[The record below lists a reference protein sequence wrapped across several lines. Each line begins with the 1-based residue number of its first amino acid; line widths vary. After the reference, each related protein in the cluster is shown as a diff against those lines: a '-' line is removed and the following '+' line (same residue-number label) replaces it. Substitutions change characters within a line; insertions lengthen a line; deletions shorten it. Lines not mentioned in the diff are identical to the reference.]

1 MLRDYQQRAIDDL
14 YTWFGQNAEG
24 NPCLEMPTGSGK
36 SHVVA
41 ELCKN
46 AVKGWPD
53 TRILMLT
60 HSKELISQN
69 ANKMRAHWPNAP
81 LGIWSAGLGKKEID
95 QITFAGIQSAHRYA
109 DRIGHRDLVLVDE
122 CHLISNK
129 EQGTYRKLLAEL
141 QAINP
146 NMRVI
151 GLTATPYRLGQ
162 GLLTDGDDALFD
174 DILKPVS
181 IMELIARGFLATLKS
196 KHTELSFD
204 LSGVKKRGGEYIDSQ
219 LNKAVDQAEINRA
232 VVSET
237 IARADGRSKWL
248 FFCAGVDHAIH
259 IRDELIAQ
267 GISAA
272 CVTGGT
278 PKNERAEILRA
289 HEAGEIT
296 ALTNANVL
304 TTGYDSPDIDLLIYL
319 RPTLS
324 PALYIQM
331 AGRGMRVK
339 SHTDHCLVLDFAGN
353 VEKHGPITNVRPP
366 KAKGDKV
373 GEMPTKI
380 CPKCD
385 ELVQISVMKC
395 PDCGYIWEEK
405 PKEFN
410 LSNADIMGIEP
421 QEAEITE
428 WKWLKH
434 TSKKSGNEMVR
445 VTYYSG
451 LVGPS
456 ITEYF
461 AVTHEGYAGARARAA
476 LMSVV
481 QDAGL
486 EPDLVSLDDMSDLAK
501 YLNTGAHPCAIK
513 YTKNG
518 KFYDIH
524 YRHFASREVQTGA
537 ASTHGGEKRDGQ
549 AAML

>member
-1 MLRDYQQRAIDDL
+1 MKMLRDYQQRAIDDL
-14 YTWFGQNAEG
+14 YTWFSSNATG

-69 ANKMRAHWPNAP
+69 ATKMRQHWPNAP
-81 LGIWSAGLGKKEID
+81 LGVWSAGLGRKEID
-95 QITFAGIQSAHRYA
+95 QITFAGIQSAHRHA
-109 DRIGHRDLVLVDE
+109 DSIGHRDLILVDE

-129 EQGTYRKLLAEL
+129 EQGTYRKLLGNLAE
-141 QAINP
+141 INP

-162 GLLTDGDDALFD
+162 GTLIDGADALFK
-174 DILKPVS
+174 DIIRPVT
-181 IMELIARGFLATLKS
+181 IQELIARGFLATLKS
-196 KHTELSFD
+196 KHTNSILDISN
-204 LSGVKKRGGEYIDSQ
+204 VHKRGGEYIESE
-219 LNKAVDQAEINRA
+219 LNRAVDQEEINRA
-232 VVSET
+232 VVAET
-237 IARADGRSKWL
+237 IVRAGERKKWL
-248 FFCAGVDHAIH
+248 FFCSGVDHAEH
-259 IRDELIAQ
+259 VRDELLAQ

-278 PKNERAEILRA
+278 SKAERSRILAA

-304 TTGYDSPDIDLLIYL
+304 TTGYDSPDIDLLVYV

-324 PALYIQM
+324 PALYVQM

-353 VEKHGPITNVRPP
+353 VERHGPITNVRPP
-366 KAKGDKV
+366 KAKGDRI
-373 GEMPTKI
+373 GEIPTKI
-380 CPKCD
+380 CPQCD
-385 ELVQISVMKC
+385 ELVQISVMRC

-405 PKEFN
+405 PKKFN

-421 QEAEITE
+421 QETEITE
-428 WKWLKH
+428 WKWSKH
-434 TSKKSGNEMVR
+434 TSSKSGKDMVK
-445 VTYYSG
+445 VVYYSG
-451 LVGPS
+451 LAGPA

-461 AVTHEGYAGARARAA
+461 AVTHDGYAGGRARA
-476 LMSVV
+476 
-481 QDAGL
+481 GL
-486 EPDLVSLDDMSDLAK
+486 ATLVKDSGLNPDHIDLDDMSALAE
-501 YLNTGAHPCAIK
+501 YLNTGNAPDLLT

-518 KFYDIH
+518 RFYEIH
-524 YRHFASREVQTGA
+524 QRYYRPRQLPGSASA
-537 ASTHGGEKRDGQ
+537 NHGVAQRAG
-549 AAML
+549 

>member
-1 MLRDYQQRAIDDL
+1 MLRDYQQRAIDDIYDWL
-14 YTWFGQNAEG
+14 RENPG

-41 ELCKN
+41 SFCKG
-46 AVKGWPD
+46 AIKGWKD

-69 ANKMRAHWPNAP
+69 AGKMRAHWPNAP

-95 QITFAGIQSAHRYA
+95 QITFAGIQSAHRYS
-109 DRIGHRDLVLVDE
+109 DRIGYRDLVLVDE

-129 EQGTYRKLLAEL
+129 EQGTYRKLLSEL

-162 GLLTDGDDALFD
+162 GLLTDGEDALFD

-237 IARADGRSKWL
+237 IARAGDRKKWL
-248 FFCAGVDHAIH
+248 FFCAGVEHALH

-267 GISAA
+267 GMSAA

-366 KAKGDKV
+366 KAKGDKI

-385 ELVQISVMKC
+385 ELVQISVIKC

-421 QEAEITE
+421 QEVEITE
-428 WKWLKH
+428 WKWVKH
-434 TSKKSGNEMVR
+434 TSRKSGKEMVK

-451 LVGPS
+451 LVGPA

-461 AVTHEGYAGARARAA
+461 AITHDGYAGAKARAG
-476 LMSVV
+476 LMTVV
-481 QDAGL
+481 QDSGL
-486 EPDLVSLDDMSDLAK
+486 NPDLVSLDDMSNLAQ

-524 YRHFASREVQTGA
+524 CRHFAPRNIQECAEATDR
-537 ASTHGGEKRDGQ
+537 GEAGIRQ

>member
-14 YTWFGQNAEG
+14 YTWFGANKEG

-36 SHVVA
+36 SHIVA

-46 AVKGWPD
+46 AVKGWPN

-69 ANKMRAHWPNAP
+69 AAKMRAHWPNAP
-81 LGIWSAGLGKKEID
+81 LGVYSAGLGRKEID
-95 QITFAGIQSAHRYA
+95 QITFAGIQSAHRHA
-109 DRIGHRDLVLVDE
+109 ERIGFIDLILVDE

-129 EQGTYRKLLAEL
+129 EQGTYRKLIANLA
-141 QAINP
+141 AINP
-146 NMRVI
+146 NLRVI

-162 GLLTDGDDALFD
+162 GTVIDGEDALFN

-181 IMELIARGFLATLKS
+181 IAELVARGFLATLKS
-196 KHTELSFD
+196 KHTELVFD

-219 LNKAVDQAEINRA
+219 LNKAVDQEEINRA
-232 VVSET
+232 VVAET

-248 FFCAGVDHAIH
+248 FFCSGVEHAEH

-267 GISAA
+267 DVIAA
-272 CVTGGT
+272 CVTGNT
-278 PKNERAEILRA
+278 PKAERARILAA
-289 HEAGEIT
+289 HEAGDIT

-324 PALYIQM
+324 PALYVQM

-339 SHTDHCLVLDFAGN
+339 SATDHCLVLDFAGN
-353 VEKHGPITNVRPP
+353 VERHGPITNVRPP
-366 KAKGDKV
+366 KAKGDKI

-421 QEAEITE
+421 QEADITE
-428 WKWLKH
+428 WKWRKH
-434 TSKKSGNEMVR
+434 TSKKSGKEMVL

-451 LVGPS
+451 LSGPS

-461 AVTHEGYAGARARAA
+461 AVTHDGYAGAKARAA

-481 QDAGL
+481 RSAGL
-486 EPDLVSLDDMSDLAK
+486 NPDLVSLDNMSELAQ
-501 YLNTGAHPCAIK
+501 YLNTGAHPAAIK
-513 YTKNG
+513 YNKNG
-518 KFYDIH
+518 KFYDIQ
-524 YRHFASREVQTGA
+524 YRHFAP
-537 ASTHGGEKRDGQ
+537 RDIPSSET
-549 AAML
+549 AIA

>member
-14 YTWFGQNAEG
+14 YTWFGANKEG

-36 SHVVA
+36 SHIVA

-46 AVKGWPD
+46 AVKGWPN

-69 ANKMRAHWPNAP
+69 AAKMRAHWPNAP
-81 LGIWSAGLGKKEID
+81 LGVYSAGLGRKEID
-95 QITFAGIQSAHRYA
+95 QITFAGIQSAHRHA
-109 DRIGHRDLVLVDE
+109 ERIGFINLILVDE

-129 EQGTYRKLLAEL
+129 EQGTYRKLIANLA
-141 QAINP
+141 AINP
-146 NMRVI
+146 NLRVI

-162 GLLTDGDDALFD
+162 GTVIDGEDALFN

-181 IMELIARGFLATLKS
+181 IAELVARGFLATLKS

-219 LNKAVDQAEINRA
+219 LNKAVDQEEINRA
-232 VVSET
+232 VVAET

-248 FFCAGVDHAIH
+248 FFCSGVEHAEH
-259 IRDELIAQ
+259 IRDELISQ

-272 CVTGGT
+272 CVTGNT
-278 PKNERAEILRA
+278 PKAERARILAA
-289 HEAGEIT
+289 HEAGDIT

-324 PALYIQM
+324 PALYVQM

-339 SHTDHCLVLDFAGN
+339 SATDHCLVLDFAGN
-353 VEKHGPITNVRPP
+353 VERHGPITNVRPP
-366 KAKGDKV
+366 KAKGDKI

-421 QEAEITE
+421 QEADITE
-428 WKWLKH
+428 WKWRKH
-434 TSKKSGNEMVR
+434 TSKKSGKEMVL

-451 LVGPS
+451 LSGPS

-461 AVTHEGYAGARARAA
+461 AVTHDGYAGAKARAA

-481 QDAGL
+481 RSAGL
-486 EPDLVSLDDMSDLAK
+486 NPDLVSLDNMSELAQ
-501 YLNTGAHPCAIK
+501 YLNTGAHPAAIK
-513 YTKNG
+513 YNKNG
-518 KFYDIH
+518 KFYDIQ
-524 YRHFASREVQTGA
+524 YRHFAP
-537 ASTHGGEKRDGQ
+537 RDIPSSET
-549 AAML
+549 AIA